1 MHKKIKKAQLGL
13 NTSSLISNIAL
24 QQPTTNYYSWMS
36 PTQKYS
42 ALNQQYTFNNPFT
55 TNKNLGDWETYL
67 NSIQANQQQNP
78 IDYLNFIGG
87 LSGGVSNALGQIT
100 NVIGNNTSSPVTQ
113 AISTA
118 INGLGQKAI
127 SSVGK
132 SVGNEVARQLGTS
145 TLKEGFKNLTTSGL
159 KSATKTGLSNA
170 FNASSL
176 GSVALNVANQFAP
189 QKKEY
194 SGDKGNITKGLD
206 DAYNKLSDAVA
217 FIPGLGTTASL
228 IMNGGALAGKYI
240 NKWGGGTDG
249 MTTTDAILGSDF
261 LNLSPIG
268 MINGF
273 GGKRAKLFNYNTRED
288 QQDRNYISGSYNMQ
302 KLEDANHKSGKKYG
316 LFSSG
321 ARKKANSLIETA
333 NTQANVLKGISQKS
347 QFQNT
352 FGNAM
357 QNINTVDYY
366 KNIQG
371 YQPNY
376 LHAGKHG
383 MKIEKEE
390 EFIVPDISNFVP
402 IIATEEQ
409 VAKFKDGGS
418 FNVIPEGALH
428 ARKHNM
434 ENTEGLTKKG
444 IPVVD
449 AEGKQQA
456 EIEKNEIIF
465 RKEVTTAI
473 EEAIKDGSDKKAIEI
488 GKLLV
493 KEIFK
498 NTKDNTGLIQE
509 LTEETPSVEEQVKE
523 HEVFPKYQ
531 NGGIVRSME
540 ELIDYANKQNP
551 RFVQRFKEA
560 TLRTIPGKDGQVMSH
575 VLGYA
580 EDNGK
585 TYVYPQVQEIDNN
598 LKYFDDWKEAF
609 DTALKNKNVLEM
621 SPEEAEL
628 FTTNYK
634 KYYPSF
640 KQYISKKEN
649 GGILNNLDLSKLS
662 TVEKD
667 TLLQLLLQ
675 KAAND

>member
-1 MHKKIKKAQLGL
+1 MGL
-13 NTSSLISNIAL
+13 TTSSLIGNTYL
-24 QQPTTNYYSWMS
+24 QQPNLGYYSWLS
-36 PTQKYS
+36 ASQKLPLY
-42 ALNQQYTFNNPFT
+42 NQQFNFTNPFT
-55 TNKNLGDWETYL
+55 KNKTLGDWKNYL
-67 NSIQANQQQNP
+67 NNLPQQPQQQQNP
-78 IDYLNFIGG
+78 LDYLSFLQNG
-87 LSGGVSNALGQIT
+87 SGAFSQAVGQIDST
-100 NVIGNNTSSPVTQ
+100 IQSNSSSPVP
-113 AISTA
+113 
-118 INGLGQKAI
+118 KAI
-127 SSVGK
+127 SSAVTGVGRNVLS
-132 SVGNEVARQLGTS
+132 SVGQSVGSEVAKQLGTS
-145 TLKEGFKNLTTSGL
+145 TLKEGFKNLSTSGL
-159 KSATKTGLSNA
+159 KSAAKSGLGKA
-170 FNASSL
+170 FSGASL
-176 GSVALNVANQFAP
+176 GGVALSVANQFAP
-189 QKKEY
+189 QKREY
-194 SGDKGNITKGLD
+194 SGDKGNLTKGLD
-206 DAYNKLSDAVA
+206 NAYNKLSDAVSI
-217 FIPGLGTTASL
+217 IPGFGTTASL
-228 IMNGGALAGKYI
+228 IMKGGSLAGKYI
-240 NKWGGGTDG
+240 NKWGGGTDA
-249 MTTTDAILGSDF
+249 MTSTDAILGSSF
-261 LNLSPIG
+261 LNLTPLG
-268 MINGF
+268 LANGF
-273 GGKRAKLFNYNTRED
+273 GGKKTNTFNYNTRED

-302 KLEDANHKSGKKYG
+302 KLEDAQHQSGKKYG

-321 ARKKANSLIETA
+321 ARREANSLIGTA
-333 NTQANVLKGISQKS
+333 NNQAHLLREISQKS

-357 QNINTVDYY
+357 QNINTVDYQ
-366 KNIQG
+366 KKLQG

-376 LHAGKHG
+376 MHIGKNG
-383 MKIEKEE
+383 MKIEKQEE
-390 EFIVPDISNFVP
+390 EFIIPDISEFKP

-409 VAKFKDGGS
+409 LQKFKEGGS
-418 FNVIPEGALH
+418 FNIIPDGALH
-428 ARKHNM
+428 ARKNNM
-434 ENTEGLTKKG
+434 ELDGITKKG

-449 AEGKQQA
+449 KDGNQQA

-551 RFVQRFKEA
+551 RFVQRLKEP

-575 VLGYA
+575 ALSYA
-580 EDNGK
+580 EADGK
-585 TYVYPQVQEIDNN
+585 TYVFPQVQEIDNK

-621 SPEEAEL
+621 SPKEAEL

-675 KAAND
+675 KASL